1 MSSRPYCE
9 TFTTPAR
16 LFKYISDHQT
26 HRLGNSPKVRSA
38 SNWGRDELLG
48 CHVVFKTTDH
58 GNFLNVTG
66 KIEPSN
72 EWDEVIDD
80 LDESL
85 TETDLSRKMSG
96 TAASFWAAL
105 RIITN
110 AANEE
115 AATAEAINR
124 PSRFR
129 APLQNNDYFDS
140 GTMQVGSSSPTYPS
154 SEDDFQGRGDSDF
167 IAKEEHG
174 KDTLPED
181 ATVVLVSAFLK
192 HALIWCPGQ
201 APSDNRK
208 ALLEFSPVRQKI
220 IAHLP
225 DGVKFEATSDG
236 EIFRLEP
243 KHGRF
248 NHVRDK
254 VIALVEAK
262 RRFETVQ
269 DGKATI
275 SDGLLGQ
282 AVGEALALRT
292 TAVCTRT
299 AIIVVIAVRH
309 YLCFLSVHVPDEYME
324 GDQKQV
330 ITVTSTPWIDLCHK
344 PGRKNAL
351 HNAARVAEWSSG
363 EMGDLIR

>member
-140 GTMQVGSSSPTYPS
+140 GTM
-154 SEDDFQGRGDSDF
+154 
-167 IAKEEHG
+167 
-174 KDTLPED
+174 
-181 ATVVLVSAFLK
+181 
-192 HALIWCPGQ
+192 Q